1 MFSAMSGTSE
11 RMSTI
16 PASAMVFAGEIW
28 GGASAL
34 AAAAIVASAK
44 AITHATCLE
53 RILKCNEPLSL
64 RERRREAPSA
74 QRWGEGSKM
83 KECRDIAEPSPA
95 LRVALRARPLAASP
109 EGRGVLK
116 PVLFTGTLPREI
128 EILVVVAEIRSR
140 IDLGH
145 VQRAAGLGRE
155 IQPGLCIAVEPVH
168 EVLVS
173 RAHDF
178 AGEVAGFLRGKLHGV
193 AARAEAR
200 LAEPWIAPYA
210 EFALQFGRRGG
221 LARRRVGYPRDATL
235 LIGALQLV

>member
-128 EILVVVAEIRSR
+128 EILVVVAEIRIR

-155 IQPGLCIAVEPVH
+155 IQPGLC
-168 EVLVS
+168 
-173 RAHDF
+173 F
-178 AGEVAGFLRGKLHGV
+178 AGEVGGFLRGKLHGV

-200 LAEPWIAPYA
+200 LAEPRIAPHA
-210 EFALQFGRRGG
+210 EFVLQFSGRGG
-221 LARRRVGYPRDATL
+221 FARGSV
-235 LIGALQLV
+235 